1 MTDVAIVSMIVRFFQ
16 KMAVQLAKNNAVTYV
31 CVCLAKYIL
40 EMTILL
46 QKKHSKI
53 HGWAAMY
60 EVDDCAIFQQ
70 EYILAILV

>member
-1 MTDVAIVSMIVRFFQ
+1 
-16 KMAVQLAKNNAVTYV
+16 MAVQLAKNNAVTYV

-60 EVDDCAIFQQ
+60 EIDDCAIF
-70 EYILAILV
+70 L